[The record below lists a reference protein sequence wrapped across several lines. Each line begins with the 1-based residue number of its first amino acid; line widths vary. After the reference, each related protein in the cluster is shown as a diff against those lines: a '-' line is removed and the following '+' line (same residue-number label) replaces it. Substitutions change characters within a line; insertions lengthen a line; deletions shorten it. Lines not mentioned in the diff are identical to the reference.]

1 MLQKYR
7 ADKQGVK
14 SDNGSIP
21 WYTNWMGGPSIALV
35 RNCPCFIN
43 GENVTARSVYVRGD
57 ADTYFSIP
65 AACRIKGKDVRGY
78 LTADEK
84 GFTFYGS
91 TKK

>member
-7 ADKQGVK
+7 ADKQGAK
-14 SDNGSIP
+14 SANGSIP
-21 WYTNWMGGPSIALV
+21 WYTNWMGGPSLALI
-35 RNCPCFIN
+35 RDCPCLIN

-57 ADTYFSIP
+57 ADTYFTIP
-65 AACRIKGKDVRGY
+65 AACRFKGKDVRGY